1 MDRIAAAAD
10 PAPDAREAVAGLL
23 LAAVVPLVGFLV
35 GGVWIARGHR
45 SVLPGA
51 AAVALAVAAL
61 AFWLSFT
68 Y

>member
-1 MDRIAAAAD
+1 MEPIAAAAD

-23 LAAVVPLVGFLV
+23 IAAAVPLVGFLV
-35 GGVWIARGHR
+35 GGVWLARGRR

-51 AAVALAVAAL
+51 AALALAVAAL
-61 AFWLSFT
+61 AFWLSFS